1 MPPPERAL
9 SCSFTVDGVPV
20 PQGSMKGYVRGGH
33 AVLTSDNPNL
43 GAWRQ
48 GVAERARQ
56 AMLGMAVCPEPV
68 QVAID
73 FYLPRPRGH
82 FGTGKNASTLR
93 AGAPDVHTKKPDV
106 DKLARAILDGMTGIV
121 FLDDAQVWA
130 LAMTKQYAN
139 PGQPPHAL
147 VMAFS

>member
-1 MPPPERAL
+1 MPERAL
-9 SCSFTVDGVPV
+9 SCSFTVDGIAV

-56 AMLGMAVCPEPV
+56 AMLGMAPCPEPV
-68 QVAID
+68 QGAMD

-82 FGTGKNASTLR
+82 YGTGKNAGTLR
-93 AGAPDVHTKKPDV
+93 AGAPVLHTKKPDV
-106 DKLARAILDGMTGIV
+106 DKLARAVLDGMTGIV
-121 FLDDAQVWA
+121 FLDDAQVWSLA
-130 LAMTKQYAN
+130 LAKHYVN
-139 PGQPPHAL
+139 PGDPPPRAV